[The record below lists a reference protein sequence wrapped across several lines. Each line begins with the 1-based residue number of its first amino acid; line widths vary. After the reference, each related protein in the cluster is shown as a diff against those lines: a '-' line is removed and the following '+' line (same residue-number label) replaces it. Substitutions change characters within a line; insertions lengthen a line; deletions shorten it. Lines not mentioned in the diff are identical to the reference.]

1 MNRPPN
7 RVAGVPNPDD
17 RWIRLH
23 KRCCNWASDWR
34 HRYSPHEFRPHPQ
47 DHQRPPQ
54 AAALSSMYGIFTYI
68 YYKNQPHVGRDIPYM
83 DPVGDS
89 TEGMVRMTVTWTP
102 IDFELTL
109 LALEKLWPSPKDK
122 ECPAQKIESLGHSS
136 LKQHCQTF
144 HVSLE
149 IIEILLMDRILH
161 HLGCLKPY
169 K

>member
-68 YYKNQPHVGRDIPYM
+68 YYKNKPHVGRDIPYM

-109 LALEKLWPSPKDK
+109 LALE
-122 ECPAQKIESLGHSS
+122 SS
-136 LKQHCQTF
+136 LKQHCQPCQPCQNDFSPLECPTGTWDQWIIP
-144 HVSLE
+144 SL
-149 IIEILLMDRILH
+149 
-161 HLGCLKPY
+161 Y